1 LRKSSL
7 IAMGLALLA
16 GLLSGCGGEAKSAK
30 ESGAESANKGS
41 GNSGETVT
49 VSMAISGSEQEQKL
63 RYETADLFMK
73 EHPNIK
79 IEWVDIGNERYQKTL
94 TLISGGN
101 APDILYINDWTLPL
115 ATRGVLMPLDD
126 FIQADKSFNLD
137 EFYPSIIEAYK
148 LDGKLYG
155 LPQDLSPTVIYY
167 NKDLFD
173 QAGVPH
179 PTDDWTQDEFV
190 AAAKKLTNPAKKQY
204 GFILSTWNTEYDG
217 WMLRNGASLFT
228 PDMKKSAVD
237 SPEALKGLQLLKQL
251 VVDDH
256 VSPNPA
262 EIQAMGQYDN
272 ALFRNQQL
280 AMFGSGLW
288 QLPGFK
294 DEPLPFKWD
303 VARMPKQVNQVTKTA
318 ALSWSI
324 SKDSK
329 HPQEAWE
336 VLKFFVGHEG
346 MKIVAKHSMALP
358 ASNVKEAN
366 QLIIDSK
373 FPDNVKAFV
382 DSAPLVNMEEY
393 RHPKWS
399 ELSAA
404 INEQL
409 DLMLIGNQ
417 SPEDTQKKMFDNMN
431 KIMAE

>member
-1 LRKSSL
+1 
-7 IAMGLALLA
+7 
-16 GLLSGCGGEAKSAK
+16 
-30 ESGAESANKGS
+30 
-41 GNSGETVT
+41 
-49 VSMAISGSEQEQKL
+49 MAISGSEQEQKL

-73 EHPNIK
+73 DHPNIK

-101 APDILYINDWTLPL
+101 PPDILYINDWTLPL

-126 FIQADKSFNLD
+126 FIKEDHSFNLD
-137 EFYPSIIEAYK
+137 EFYPSIIDAYK

-173 QAGVPH
+173 QANLPY
-179 PTDDWTQDEFV
+179 PADDWTQDDFIT
-190 AAAKKLTNPAKKQY
+190 AAKKLTNPAKKQY

-228 PDMKKSAVD
+228 PDLKKSAVD
-237 SPEALKGLQLLKQL
+237 SPEALKALQLLKQI

-262 EIQAMGQYDN
+262 EIQAMGQYDY
-272 ALFRNQQL
+272 ALFRNRQL
-280 AMFGSGLW
+280 AMFSSGLW

-294 DEPLPFKWD
+294 AEPLPFKWD
-303 VARMPKQVNQVTKTA
+303 VVRMPKQVNQATKA
-318 ALSWSI
+318 GVLSWSI
-324 SKDSK
+324 HKDTK
-329 HPQEAWE
+329 HPKEAWE

-346 MKIVAKHSMALP
+346 MKLVAKYSMALP
-358 ASNVKEAN
+358 ASDVKEAN
-366 QLIIDSK
+366 QIIIDSK
-373 FPDNVKAFV
+373 FPVNVKAFV
-382 DSAPLVNMEEY
+382 DSAPLVNMEEF

-399 ELSAA
+399 ELSVA

-409 DLMLIGNQ
+409 DRMLIGNQ
-417 SPEDTQKKMFDNMN
+417 SPEDTQKNMFAKMNE
-431 KIMAE
+431 IMAE

>member
-1 LRKSSL
+1 
-7 IAMGLALLA
+7 MGLALLA

-262 EIQAMGQYDN
+262 EIQAMGPGDVR
-272 ALFRNQQL
+272 FGPL
-280 AMFGSGLW
+280 AI
-288 QLPGFK
+288 
-294 DEPLPFKWD
+294 
-303 VARMPKQVNQVTKTA
+303 ARIQGRTA
-318 ALSWSI
+318 AV
-324 SKDSK
+324 
-329 HPQEAWE
+329 QVGRGENAEAGQSSDQNRGFE
-336 VLKFFVGHEG
+336 LVDQQRLEASARSVGSSEILRRTRGNENRSQAQHGAACFQRERG
-346 MKIVAKHSMALP
+346 ESTH
-358 ASNVKEAN
+358 
-366 QLIIDSK
+366 
-373 FPDNVKAFV
+373 
-382 DSAPLVNMEEY
+382 Y
-393 RHPKWS
+393 RFEIP
-399 ELSAA
+399 
-404 INEQL
+404 
-409 DLMLIGNQ
+409 G
-417 SPEDTQKKMFDNMN
+417 
-431 KIMAE
+431 